1 MSELRKLV
9 YEADSYP
16 NSVQAVLLQ
25 KGDTM
30 WVRATSDNPVYQVG
44 DGYQVGNQRFEV
56 SRIYYP
62 PRHWWQFWEKKKPVG
77 YLLRYTGGDT
87 T

>member
-9 YEADSYP
+9 YKADSDS
-16 NSVQAVLLQ
+16 NNVQVVPLQ
-25 KGDTM
+25 KGDTVWM
-30 WVRATSDNPVYQVG
+30 RATSDSPGYQVG
-44 DGYQVGNQRFEV
+44 DGYQVGGQRFEV
-56 SRIYYP
+56 SRIYYT
-62 PRHWWQFWEKKKPVG
+62 PRHWWQFWKKKKLVG